1 MEIECR
7 TTFNSSVPDV
17 FDVYTTNATLTD
29 GPTEIPIITTDA
41 PTDAPTEAPYGTTTN
56 QIGLVQNKYHK
67 KYHKFSGIIWFT
79 SFKNISI

>member
-1 MEIECR
+1 MRIEIECR

-29 GPTEIPIITTDA
+29 GTTKIPIIT
-41 PTDAPTEAPYGTTTN
+41 TDAPTEAPYGTTTN